1 MLPLFDTINHGVLT
15 MNTNLTWAGGAAFIG
30 ASENGRTIVIDGP
43 PEGGGR
49 DLGPRPMET
58 LLLGMGACSAYDVL
72 SILKKSRCLISDCKI
87 EISSKRAGDH
97 PKVFTEIHVHFIIT
111 GDNLKDTQVK
121 RAINLSAEKYCSA
134 SIMLG
139 KTAKIMHTYEIKG
152 NQE

>member
-1 MLPLFDTINHGVLT
+1 

-72 SILKKSRCLISDCKI
+72 SILKKSRSLISDCKI
-87 EISSKRAGDH
+87 EMSSKRAGDH

-111 GDNLKDTQVK
+111 GDNLKAAQVE

-139 KTAKIMHTYEIKG
+139 KTAKITHTYEIKD

>member
-1 MLPLFDTINHGVLT
+1 

-72 SILKKSRCLISDCKI
+72 SILKKSRSLISDCKI
-87 EISSKRAGDH
+87 EMSSKRAGDH
-97 PKVFTEIHVHFIIT
+97 PRVFTEIHVHFIIT
-111 GDNLKDTQVK
+111 GDNLKDMQVE